1 MRTRFL
7 LTAALLSAAVLTACD
22 RPVSSADSSA
32 NSATAEPA
40 AGNSQASDEDL
51 RRESDAISSQ
61 PMPLYAESPVPK
73 ATIAVNGDFAIG
85 ASSIAIDEAQRA
97 RLVAYRGHLV
107 TIAQA
112 GIDMDSRFMD
122 AVAEKIDAKIDAF
135 FDGKPSDGPDPTTKP
150 GAQKERI
157 QAAGRRICEAL
168 PGLLREQQALVDS
181 IPRFAPYAHFAQADV
196 DACRDGVV
204 FDQAS
209 GEKIGK
215 TIAAAIGNPFRGGM
229 IAGFMAAKDEPT
241 ADAQPGAAQSK
252 PAAQ

>member
-7 LTAALLSAAVLTACD
+7 LTAALLSASVLTACD
-22 RPVSSADSSA
+22 RPASNADSGA
-32 NSATAEPA
+32 NSGAAEGPH
-40 AGNSQASDEDL
+40 ASDEQM
-51 RRESDAISSQ
+51 RRELDAIASQ
-61 PMPLYAESPVPK
+61 PIPLYADNPVPK
-73 ATIAVNGDFAIG
+73 ATIAANGDFAIDRE
-85 ASSIAIDEAQRA
+85 SIAIDETQRA
-97 RLVAYRGHLV
+97 RLVAYRGYLV
-107 TIAQA
+107 TMAQA
-112 GIDMDSRFMD
+112 GIDMDSRFMN
-122 AVAEKIDAKIDAF
+122 AVAEKIDAKIDEF
-135 FDGKPSDGPDPTTKP
+135 FDSKSSESPDPIAKP

-157 QAAGRRICEAL
+157 QVAGRRICEAL

-229 IAGFMAAKDEPT
+229 IAGFMAAKNEPT
-241 ADAQPGAAQSK
+241 ADAESGAERTK